1 MWIYANPNPCRQ
13 EEPDCVVR
21 AISIA
26 TGQSW
31 DEVHSDLCMLSGLLC
46 TMPSV
51 NWLWGKY
58 LTDCGF
64 EKFLL
69 PESCPSC
76 VTVREF
82 ARHFPSGTYV
92 TATGTHAVAVI
103 DGNYFDIFDSGDETP
118 TYFFR
123 KRGKKHGDEHLPSCN
138 L

>member
-26 TGQSW
+26 TRKTW
-31 DEVHSDLCMLSGLLC
+31 RKVHRDLCLMSSEHC

-51 NWLWGKY
+51 NWLWEMY
-58 LTDCGF
+58 LKKNGF
-64 EKFLL
+64 RKFLL
-69 PESCPSC
+69 PESCPEC

-82 ARHFPSGTYV
+82 AMRFPEGTYV
-92 TATGTHAVAVI
+92 IGTGSHAVCVI
-103 DGNYFDIFDSGDETP
+103 DGDWYDTWDSGDETP

-123 KRGKKHGDEHLPSCN
+123 RSE
-138 L
+138 